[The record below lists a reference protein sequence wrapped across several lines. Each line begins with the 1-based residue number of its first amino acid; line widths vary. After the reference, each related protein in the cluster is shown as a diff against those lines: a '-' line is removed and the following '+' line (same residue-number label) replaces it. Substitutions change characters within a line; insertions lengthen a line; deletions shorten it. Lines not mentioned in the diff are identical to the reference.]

1 MAEAGHFHLDN
12 DQLQLLAGL
21 ARSPEGKLLVDKIL
35 EPWLRHTDR
44 RLRTAINDYQQ
55 LQGQAC
61 ALERLIDM
69 LTVKPQQERARRP
82 VRFDDDSA
90 QG

>member
-1 MAEAGHFHLDN
+1 MAEAGNFRLD
-12 DQLQLLAGL
+12 DEQTKLLASL
-21 ARSPEGKLLVDKIL
+21 SRSPEGKLLVDRIL
-35 EPWLRHTDR
+35 EPWLQHTDR
-44 RLRTAINDYQQ
+44 RLRTAVNDFQQ

-69 LTVKPQQERARRP
+69 LTVKPLQERARRP
-82 VRFDDDSA
+82 VRFGDDSD

>member
-1 MAEAGHFHLDN
+1 MAEAGNFRLD
-12 DQLQLLAGL
+12 DELTRLLQGV
-21 ARSPEGKLLVDKIL
+21 ARSPEGKLLVDQLL
-35 EPWLRHTDR
+35 EPWLQHTDR
-44 RLRTAINDYQQ
+44 RLRTAVNDFQQ

-69 LTVKPQQERARRP
+69 LSVKPLQERARRP
-82 VRFDDDSA
+82 VRFGDESD